1 MLVLTRKVGEAILI
15 GSSVTVRVLEIK
27 SNGDVKLGID
37 APKHVN
43 VLRDDLKTRLE
54 NDGVEVKMEKQVRG

>member
-43 VLRDDLKTRLE
+43 VLRDDLKVRLE
-54 NDGVEVKMEKQVRG
+54 NDGVEVKMEKPVRG